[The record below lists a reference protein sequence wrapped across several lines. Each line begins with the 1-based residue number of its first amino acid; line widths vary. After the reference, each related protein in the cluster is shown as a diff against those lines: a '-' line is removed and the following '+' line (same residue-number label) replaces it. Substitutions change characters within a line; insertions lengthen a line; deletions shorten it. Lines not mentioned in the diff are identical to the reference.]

1 MARREINVFN
11 IAFLDLIS
19 GALGAVIILYVAVP
33 KNNTDMIEKREH
45 QALEIKQET
54 LQRELTTSEQKIK
67 KLEEDLKSIKKEKE
81 KIVSHHESEI
91 EEAKKAI
98 EKVKKIQQEQHDKIS
113 SKKDKKSEKSKSEG
127 VKAIGF
133 DFKGKNLVFIIDVS
147 GSMETND
154 LIGEVKAGL
163 KMLVTSL
170 TKEYEVDVVFF
181 PDGKQNNYRA
191 LWGRMKPM
199 TKENKDDIYT
209 YLRGLIPFG
218 ATPTRSVLNYALDQY
233 PEASDIILLSDGA
246 PSRPNSSST
255 DDINDIVSEITKKN
269 KKRNNVQINSLGVG
283 PDFRFGERESSKLY
297 QFLFKLS
304 DKNSGFFHGF

>member
-1 MARREINVFN
+1 
-11 IAFLDLIS
+11 
-19 GALGAVIILYVAVP
+19 
-33 KNNTDMIEKREH
+33 
-45 QALEIKQET
+45 
-54 LQRELTTSEQKIK
+54 
-67 KLEEDLKSIKKEKE
+67 
-81 KIVSHHESEI
+81 
-91 EEAKKAI
+91 
-98 EKVKKIQQEQHDKIS
+98 
-113 SKKDKKSEKSKSEG
+113 
-127 VKAIGF
+127 
-133 DFKGKNLVFIIDVS
+133 
-147 GSMETND
+147 METND

-181 PDGKQNNYRA
+181 PDGIQNNYRA